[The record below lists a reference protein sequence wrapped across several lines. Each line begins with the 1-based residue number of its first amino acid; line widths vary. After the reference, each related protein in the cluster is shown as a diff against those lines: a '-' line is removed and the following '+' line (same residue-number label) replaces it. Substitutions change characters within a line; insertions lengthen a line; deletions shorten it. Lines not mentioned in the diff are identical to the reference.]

1 MVFLIYPWKI
11 HLSLGQKS
19 CNLTTRLLET
29 LQSCPRLFAATTD
42 SIEAFFART
51 YMKKRS
57 PCLLLP
63 LCRASKQAKY
73 LMECRTSAAQR
84 RIPTFIKWHPETMKS
99 SYICLIQ
106 SCLASYS
113 GKGHHCFSK
122 ESPWWLLR
130 EQFRLL
136 LGCQMASNL
145 AI

>member
-73 LMECRTSAAQR
+73 LMECRTSAAQSR
-84 RIPTFIKWHPETMKS
+84 NPTFIKWHPETMKS
-99 SYICLIQ
+99 NLCLVIEKLLIVWYFHELTQ
-106 SCLASYS
+106 AADWLNDWTRSKGLCSINK
-113 GKGHHCFSK
+113 GK
-122 ESPWWLLR
+122 WNRDL
-130 EQFRLL
+130 
-136 LGCQMASNL
+136 
-145 AI
+145 